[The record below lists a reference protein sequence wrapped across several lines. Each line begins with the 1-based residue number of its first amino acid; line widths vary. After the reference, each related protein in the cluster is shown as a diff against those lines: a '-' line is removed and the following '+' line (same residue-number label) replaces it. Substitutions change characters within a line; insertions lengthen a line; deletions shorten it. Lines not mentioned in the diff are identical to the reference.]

1 MESLY
6 VFLLRWDIPIFFIAT
21 ISLIVGIVRL
31 FQARYVMQR
40 AMFSL
45 EREYAR
51 NTRQSGTSLFFV
63 SAVAIAGLWYVNQ
76 FVAPTL
82 PPELLMVPTATLDPL
97 ETPFASPS
105 PAAPATETIEARR
118 GTPVLVP
125 TATLD
130 PVFLDEPPE
139 TPTPDDAPRPPTRAP
154 VQAFIP
160 EGGGCTP
167 GINISNP
174 RPDSVQNGTVNFIGT
189 ATHPEFEFYG
199 LELAGPGTG
208 EDWINILGGG
218 VFDPVENDVLG
229 TVNLNALEEGDYR
242 VRLTVF
248 GGGAEEEGRCQIP
261 IVIGIAAE
269 EESENS
275 FPDEIPI
282 QTPAPPT
289 ETPLD
294 TEADG

>member
-31 FQARYVMQR
+31 FQARYVLQR

-51 NTRQSGTSLFFV
+51 NTRQSGASLFLV
-63 SAVAIAGLWYVNQ
+63 SAVAIGGLWYVNQ

-105 PAAPATETIEARR
+105 PLAPATEAVAVRR

-125 TATLD
+125 TVTLD
-130 PVFLDEPPE
+130 PAFLDEPPE

-167 GINISNP
+167 GINISDP

-208 EDWINILGGG
+208 EEWVNILGTGI
-218 VFDPVENDVLG
+218 FETVENDVLG
-229 TVNLNALEEGDYR
+229 VVDLNVLEEGDYR
-242 VRLTVF
+242 VRLTIF
-248 GGGAEEEGRCQIP
+248 GGGAEEKGSCQIS
-261 IVIGIAAE
+261 IEIGVVAE
-269 EESENS
+269 EESGNS
-275 FPDEIPI
+275 FPEDIPI
-282 QTPAPPT
+282 QTPVPPT
-289 ETPLD
+289 EIPAETGQ
-294 TEADG
+294 DG